1 MAKKDFSVKAN
12 PVLKYISTAAPEE
25 TSPMPEPQ
33 PAPPTT
39 QATPGK
45 ERKSKR
51 LNLLM
56 LPSVLEDLS
65 KVATMRRTSVNDLI
79 NTIAKAY
86 VEENRELVKQYDEVF
101 EG

>member
-12 PVLKYISTAAPEE
+12 PVLKYISTAVPEE
-25 TSPMPEPQ
+25 EAV
-33 PAPPTT
+33 APVVEEASAPVSN
-39 QATPGK
+39 PGK

-56 LPSVLEDLS
+56 LPSVLEDLT
-65 KVATMRRTSVNDLI
+65 KVAAMRRTSVNDLM

-86 VEENRELVKQYDEVF
+86 VEENRKLVEQYDEVF